1 MLLIFQAGNHYGM
14 SQPAD
19 ALVVHSNS
27 VTAHSEHQQAAGDG
41 GRILVSLFISLIVMA
56 VAAAGFMWYYRRQKK
71 NPGHSTS
78 NQGVSFENPTYLK
91 DGISL
96 SPATN
101 SVNFNVSSA

>member
-1 MLLIFQAGNHYGM
+1 M

-19 ALVVHSNS
+19 ALVVHSNDITAYSERQS
-27 VTAHSEHQQAAGDG
+27 VAAADG
-41 GRILVSLFISLIVMA
+41 SRIFISLLVALAVMA
-56 VAAAGFMWYYRRQKK
+56 AAAAGFMWYYRRHKRA
-71 NPGHSTS
+71 TS
-78 NQGVSFENPTYLK
+78 GGGPSNAAPHGVSFENPTYLK